1 MSVKGVAAGAAA
13 EKSGVRVPAWAL
25 VVLSIISV
33 EAGAAVAKS
42 LFDSVGPVG
51 VIFIRTLLGS
61 AMLWALARPRLTGYT
76 RREWGWLIAYG
87 VVIALNMLI
96 FYWSIARIPLGIA
109 VAIAFAGPLVL
120 AVIHSRKPIDVL
132 WVVLAGGGI
141 LLLTPLTSAALDPL
155 GVALSLL
162 CAVLWGLYIIL
173 TGRVSRSFPGM
184 SALAV
189 AMGVAALITL
199 PFGAP
204 GALTVFTD
212 WRLIAVALF
221 VALLSSA
228 IPFALEF
235 IAMKTL
241 PTRALSL
248 LLALEPVAAALVG
261 LVLLSE
267 HLGLRE
273 AIGIGLVTIA
283 AIATAYESR

>member
-1 MSVKGVAAGAAA
+1 MSIKGVAASTAA
-13 EKSGVRVPAWAL
+13 EKSNVRVPAWSL
-25 VVLSIISV
+25 VILSIISV
-33 EAGAAVAKS
+33 EAGAAIAKS

-87 VVIALNMLI
+87 VVIALNMLV
-96 FYWSIARIPLGIA
+96 FYGSIARIPLGIA

-120 AVIHSRKPIDVL
+120 AVIHSRKLIDVL

-184 SALAV
+184 SALAI
-189 AMGVAALITL
+189 AMGVAALLTL

-204 GALTVFTD
+204 GALTVLTN
-212 WRLIAVALF
+212 WQLIAVALF

-261 LVLLSE
+261 LVLLNE

-273 AIGIGLVTIA
+273 MIGISLVTIA

>member
-1 MSVKGVAAGAAA
+1 MSVKSVAASPAVK
-13 EKSGVRVPAWAL
+13 KSRVRVPAWAL
-25 VVLSIISV
+25 VIAAILSV

-51 VIFIRTLLGS
+51 VIVIRTLLGA

-87 VVIALNMLI
+87 IVIALNMLF
-96 FYWSIARIPLGIA
+96 FYGSIARIPLGVA

-120 AVIHSRKPIDVL
+120 AVLHSRKIIDVL

-141 LLLTPLTSAALDPL
+141 LLLTPITSAELDPL
-155 GVALSLL
+155 GVILALL

-173 TGRVSRSFPGM
+173 TGRVSKSFPGM
-184 SALAV
+184 SALAI
-189 AMGVAALITL
+189 AMGVAALVTL
-199 PFGAP
+199 PFGAT
-204 GALTVFTD
+204 GALAIFTD
-212 WRLIAVALF
+212 WRLIGLAVF

-228 IPFALEF
+228 IPFGLEF
-235 IAMKTL
+235 IAMRTL

-261 LVLLSE
+261 LVLLGE
-267 HLGLRE
+267 HLGFRE
-273 AIGIGLVTIA
+273 VIGIGLVTIA
-283 AIATAYESR
+283 AIATAHESR